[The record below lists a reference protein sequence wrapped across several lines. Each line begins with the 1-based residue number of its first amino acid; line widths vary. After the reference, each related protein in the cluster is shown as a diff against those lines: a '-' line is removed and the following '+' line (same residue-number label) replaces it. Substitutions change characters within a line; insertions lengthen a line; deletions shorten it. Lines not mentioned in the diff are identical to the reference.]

1 VSPRELSVVDQ
12 IRLCHDRDGHPSYN
26 THLRMYKSRGGR
38 GYLAN
43 FPSRLAYFKCETCAV
58 TLGAPTYGTSKRVQ
72 DKGYHTQRQ
81 QQSEVTLTSTITC
94 SPLKCACCAPSE
106 DGLPDTSR
114 QAKCLARASQP
125 KKKRRK
131 SKKAKGTVI
140 AAPAEASAPPL
151 VAVVAPRLE
160 HPPQHRMH
168 IDYAHSITLGRNK
181 DLYYLIIVVD
191 SNDFTWA
198 QPSPNRSE
206 PEDLIHA
213 FMTLTGIKVGH
224 IRADGAGEFARSA
237 TFQAYCKRHNIVIE
251 VPAYT
256 QTFNARAEGAIRI
269 CKDKVRAFLRRANM
283 PRRFWPDALLHWCR
297 TCAHWPD
304 ASGHT
309 AWEKLDELGPHSLC
323 HDLERDR
330 HVFGSYV
337 TGHLPREHPHV
348 ADTTRD
354 DRAEEGVFLGND
366 LTTPTFW
373 LWSFKHKKVMRMSD
387 PKHFDHILPFL
398 QPADVHHIIPLT
410 AQEVVR
416 MHAKD
421 DVPVAVGASDLQT
434 DRISRSGEPSLS
446 PAAASSFPPQ
456 SRATRS
462 ATTASRP
469 HDTSP
474 LSFPDSGESVQVRSK
489 ESVQKDVVY
498 L

>member
-1 VSPRELSVVDQ
+1 M
-12 IRLCHDRDGHPSYN
+12 G
-26 THLRMYKSRGGR
+26 
-38 GYLAN
+38 
-43 FPSRLAYFKCETCAV
+43 
-58 TLGAPTYGTSKRVQ
+58 TL
-72 DKGYHTQRQ
+72 H
-81 QQSEVTLTSTITC
+81 ST
-94 SPLKCACCAPSE
+94 
-106 DGLPDTSR
+106 
-114 QAKCLARASQP
+114 CLARASQP

-140 AAPAEASAPPL
+140 AAPDEASAPPL
-151 VAVVAPRLE
+151 VADVAPRLV
-160 HPPQHRMH
+160 HSPQHRMH

-181 DLYYLIIVVD
+181 ELYYLIIVID
-191 SNDFTWA
+191 SIDFTWA

-206 PEDLIHA
+206 PEDLIHD

-224 IRADGAGEFARSA
+224 IRAHGAGDCTQP
-237 TFQAYCKRHNIVIE
+237 TFRAYCRRHNIVIKE

-256 QTFNARAEGAIRI
+256 HTFNARAEGAIRI
-269 CKDKVRAFLRRANM
+269 CKDKVRAFLRHANM

-297 TCAHWPD
+297 TYAHWPD

-309 AWEKLDELGPHSLC
+309 VWEKLDELGPHSLC

-348 ADTTRD
+348 ADTTHD

-366 LTTPTFW
+366 LTIPTFW
-373 LWSFKHKKVMRMSD
+373 LWSFKHKKAMRMSD

-398 QPADVHHIIPLT
+398 KPADVHHTIPLT

-421 DVPVAVGASDLQT
+421 DVPVAVGATDMET

-446 PAAASSFPPQ
+446 PAAASSLPQQ

-462 ATTASRP
+462 ATTASKP

-474 LSFPDSGESVQVRSK
+474 LSFPDSGDSVQVRSK

-498 L
+498 LSPQEHKRFKHGREVPPVMVTKTNSIKGTWYVECDIVSPKELRESMRCVFN